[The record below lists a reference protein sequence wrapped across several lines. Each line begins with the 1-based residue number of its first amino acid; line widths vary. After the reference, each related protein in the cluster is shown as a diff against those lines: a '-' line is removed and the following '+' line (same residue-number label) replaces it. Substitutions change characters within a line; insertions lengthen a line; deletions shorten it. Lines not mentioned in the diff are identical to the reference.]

1 MQALQEFAASFP
13 DAAKD
18 IRLNLQSVLGD
29 STLAEAQR
37 FGVAL
42 ACAIAVRDRGLR
54 QAIERDGVAWIDE
67 ARSDDAQA
75 AAALMAMNNVYYR
88 FRHMIGKPA
97 YASMPARLRMNR
109 LGTPRTTKLEF
120 ELMCLAVSA
129 IAGCELCVRSHEE
142 TLQKHGASEA
152 QVHDAV
158 RSAAVIQAA
167 SVARELSN
175 AESAEI

>member
-18 IRLNLQSVLGD
+18 IRLNLQSVLGE

-42 ACAIAVRDRGLR
+42 ACAIAVRDRPLR
-54 QAIERDGVAWIDE
+54 AALEADGAVWIDE
-67 ARSDDAQA
+67 ARSVDAQA

-88 FRHMIGKPA
+88 FRHMIGKPS
-97 YASMPARLRMNR
+97 YGTMPARLRMSRIAN
-109 LGTPRTTKLEF
+109 PKTTKLDF
-120 ELMCLAVSA
+120 ELMCLAISA
-129 IAGCELCVRSHEE
+129 INGCEMCVRSHEHSLLE
-142 TLQKHGASEA
+142 MGASEA

-158 RSAAVIQAA
+158 RIAA
-167 SVARELSN
+167 SVFAVAVSLDLET
-175 AESAEI
+175 APA